1 MAITETDIESGEE
14 EGNMSQKEQ
23 EEELQKAKKKQ
34 VLFLLSVMCMRWK
47 SFLNMD
53 IGISAI
59 YFGSKSALTVLL
71 VTLKWEEVDI
81 QSSDAKGPL
90 KLFQI
95 T

>member
-1 MAITETDIESGEE
+1 MAITETDVESGEE
-14 EGNMSQKEQ
+14 EEDGNKSQKEQ

-59 YFGSKSALTVLL
+59 YFGSNIKQCSNCLSG
-71 VTLKWEEVDI
+71 DI
-81 QSSDAKGPL
+81 KMGGS
-90 KLFQI
+90 
-95 T
+95 